1 MSVKNSELE
10 VFNPFDGSQVGS
22 VKINN
27 ANEIEEML
35 ESGFRLHKENPKGL
49 SAHRRIQILHKASSI
64 MREEFDDLSMLI
76 AAEGGKPLIDARVE
90 VERAIDGVLSCAS
103 EISNI
108 VGSEIPMGLTPAAES
123 KIAFTTRE
131 PIGLVIAISAFN
143 HPLNLIVHQVAPAVA
158 TGCPVIVKPADD
170 TPLSCQRFISILAEA
185 GLPKGWAQMACC
197 DVTLAQKMV
206 TDQRVNFFS
215 FIGSAKVGWH
225 LRSLLSPGTRMA
237 LEHGGAAP
245 VILDET
251 ADIDLLVPKLAKG
264 GFYHSGQVCVS
275 VQRVFMLGKRKE
287 EIVSKLGEYANNL
300 TVGNAINEKTECGP
314 LIRNREVDRV
324 ESWVNEAQNGGA
336 KVIAG
341 GKRVSNSCY
350 APTVL
355 LNPPKEAAVS
365 KNEIFGPVINL
376 YESENLSE
384 AISQCNSLPFAFQSS
399 IFSNNYSN
407 IIQFFNNVDASA
419 VMVNDHTA
427 FRVDWMPFA
436 GRNQSGYGIG
446 GIPYTMEDMT
456 KIKMAVLSY

>member
-1 MSVKNSELE
+1 MTAKNPKLE
-10 VFNPFDGSQVGS
+10 VFNPFDGSLVS
-22 VKINN
+22 SLRINN
-27 ANEIEEML
+27 ANEIDEML
-35 ESGFRLHKENPKGL
+35 ELGFRLHKENPKGL
-49 SAHRRIQILHKASSI
+49 SAHHRIEILHKASSI
-64 MREEFDDLSMLI
+64 MRDEFDALSMLI
-76 AAEGGKPLIDARVE
+76 AAEGGKPLIDARIE
-90 VERAIDGVLSCAS
+90 VERAIDGVLSCSS

-108 VGSEIPMGLTPAAES
+108 VGSEIPMGLTPAAKS

-131 PIGLVIAISAFN
+131 PIGLVLAISAFN
-143 HPLNLIVHQVAPAVA
+143 HPLNLIVHQVAPAIA

-185 GLPKGWAQMACC
+185 GLPDGWAQMACC
-197 DVTLAQKMV
+197 DVSLAEKMV
-206 TDQRVNFFS
+206 TDQRINFFS

-245 VILDET
+245 VILDKS

-275 VQRVFMLGKRKE
+275 VQRVFVLGKQQE
-287 EIVSKLGEYANNL
+287 EVASKLGEYADTL

-314 LIRNREVDRV
+314 LIRNIEVDRV
-324 ESWVNEAQNGGA
+324 ESWVNEAQEGGA
-336 KVIAG
+336 RVVAG
-341 GKRVSNSCY
+341 GRRISDSCY

-365 KNEIFGPVINL
+365 KNEIFGPVVCL
-376 YESENLSE
+376 YKSENLSE
-384 AISQCNSLPFAFQSS
+384 AISSCNSLPFAFQAS
-399 IFSNNYSN
+399 IFSNDYSN
-407 IIQFFNNVDASA
+407 IMQFFNNVDASA

-436 GRNQSGYGIG
+436 GRNESGYGIG

>member
-1 MSVKNSELE
+1 MTVKNPELE

-35 ESGFRLHKENPKGL
+35 ELGFWLHKENPKGL

-76 AAEGGKPLIDARVE
+76 AAEGGKPLIDAKIE

-131 PIGLVIAISAFN
+131 PIGLVLAISAFN

-185 GLPKGWAQMACC
+185 GLPEGWAQMAGC
-197 DVTLAQKMV
+197 DVALAQKMV

-245 VILDET
+245 VILDES
-251 ADIDLLVPKLAKG
+251 ADIDLLVPKLA
-264 GFYHSGQVCVS
+264 
-275 VQRVFMLGKRKE
+275 
-287 EIVSKLGEYANNL
+287 
-300 TVGNAINEKTECGP
+300 
-314 LIRNREVDRV
+314 
-324 ESWVNEAQNGGA
+324 
-336 KVIAG
+336 
-341 GKRVSNSCY
+341 
-350 APTVL
+350 
-355 LNPPKEAAVS
+355 
-365 KNEIFGPVINL
+365 
-376 YESENLSE
+376 
-384 AISQCNSLPFAFQSS
+384 
-399 IFSNNYSN
+399 
-407 IIQFFNNVDASA
+407 
-419 VMVNDHTA
+419 
-427 FRVDWMPFA
+427 
-436 GRNQSGYGIG
+436 
-446 GIPYTMEDMT
+446 
-456 KIKMAVLSY
+456 

>member
-1 MSVKNSELE
+1 MSTKNPELE
-10 VFNPFDGSQVGS
+10 VCNPFDGSQVGS
-22 VKINN
+22 VKINT

-35 ESGFRLHKENPKGL
+35 ELGFQLHKDNPKGL
-49 SAHRRIQILHKASSI
+49 SAHFRIQVLHKASAI
-64 MREEFDDLSMLI
+64 MRKETDELSMLI

-108 VGSEIPMGLTPAAES
+108 VGSEIPMGLTPAAER
-123 KIAFTTRE
+123 KLAFTTRE
-131 PIGLVIAISAFN
+131 PIGLVLAISAFN

-170 TPLSCQRFISILAEA
+170 TPLSCQRFISILTEA
-185 GLPKGWAQMACC
+185 GLPEGWAQMACC
-197 DVTLAQKMV
+197 DVSLAQKMV
-206 TDQRVNFFS
+206 TDRRINFFS

-225 LRSLLSPGTRMA
+225 LRSLLQPGTRMA

-245 VILDET
+245 VILDES

-275 VQRVFMLGKRKE
+275 VQRVFMLGERKA
-287 EIVSKLGEYANNL
+287 EIASKLGEYANCL
-300 TVGNAINEKTECGP
+300 SVGNAIHEKTECGP

-324 ESWVNEAQNGGA
+324 ENWVSEARNGGGQ
-336 KVIAG
+336 VIAG
-341 GKRVSNSCY
+341 GRKISKSCY

-355 LNPPKEAAVS
+355 LNPPEEAEVS

-376 YESENLSE
+376 YESESLSE
-384 AISQCNSLPFAFQSS
+384 AISRCNCLPFAFQAS
-399 IFSNNYSN
+399 IFSNDYSN
-407 IIQFFNNVDASA
+407 IIKFFNNVDASA
-419 VMVNDHTA
+419 VMINDHTA

-436 GRNQSGYGIG
+436 GRGQSGYGIG

-456 KIKMAVLSY
+456 KIKMAVFSY